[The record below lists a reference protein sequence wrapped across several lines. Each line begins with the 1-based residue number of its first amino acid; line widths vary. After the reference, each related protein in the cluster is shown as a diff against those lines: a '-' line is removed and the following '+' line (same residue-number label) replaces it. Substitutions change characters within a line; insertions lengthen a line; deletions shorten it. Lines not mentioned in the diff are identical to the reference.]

1 MEADG
6 PEQAVARAAGDGKRN
21 ALASVNCSGGQA

>member
-6 PEQAVARAAGDGKRN
+6 PEQAVARAAGDGKRS
-21 ALASVNCSGGQA
+21 ALASVNCSG